1 MKRTKKKSGGG
12 GEKVERLVWSVSE
25 RGGEREEKDETGEE
39 KWFLFC
45 GVRSLLAW
53 LVGFAPV
60 LWACVKWTK
69 NDIANRL
76 KIDNLIHC
84 ELPREI

>member
-1 MKRTKKKSGGG
+1 MEGGG
-12 GEKVERLVWSVSE
+12 RRSSVSCGRSVRE
-25 RGGEREEKDETGEE
+25 EEREEKDETGEE